1 MRLFVAVDVP
11 DGLREAI
18 DRDVVEVL
26 RPVLPE
32 ARWTRPEGRHL
43 TLKFL
48 GEVADERVD
57 DVRAGLRAAVAGE
70 APFRAAFS
78 EVGGFPNLR
87 RPRVLWVGVGQGA
100 EELARVAA
108 SVDRTLVDLGFEAEK
123 RPFTGHLTLA
133 RFKVPKPVGDLPPV
147 LAPEEDF
154 EVSEI
159 TLFRSQLHPK
169 GARYTV
175 LERFPLHGRPP
186 AEVRDRR

>member
-11 DGLREAI
+11 EALREAI
-18 DRDVVEVL
+18 DREVVEPL
-26 RPVLPE
+26 RALLPG

-57 DVRAGLRAAVAGE
+57 DVRAGLRAAVAGQ

-87 RPRVLWVGVGQGA
+87 RPRVLWVGVGRGA
-100 EELARVAA
+100 EEMARVAA
-108 SVDRTLVDLGFEAEK
+108 SVDRALVALGFEAEK

-133 RFKVPKPVGDLPPV
+133 RFKVPKPVGELPPAGV
-147 LAPEEDF
+147 PDDDF
-154 EVSEI
+154 AVDGV

-175 LERFPLHGRPP
+175 LERFPLQRP
-186 AEVRDRR
+186 AT